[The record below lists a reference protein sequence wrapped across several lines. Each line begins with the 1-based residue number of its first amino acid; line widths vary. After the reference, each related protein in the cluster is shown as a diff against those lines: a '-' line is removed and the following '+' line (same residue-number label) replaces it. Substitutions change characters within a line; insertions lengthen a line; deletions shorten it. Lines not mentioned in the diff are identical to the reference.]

1 MKRTY
6 TEHLKAKDRNCLGR
20 WCLLTGAEQHL
31 KRELLSLIREQ
42 AAKASGKGEEPSW
55 ETLDASTVTAREIL
69 NRCQT
74 GALFGG
80 PRVLV
85 VREVERLAAKEQDSL
100 AKGVGALPADVTVV
114 LVAGEGGDRRRSVR
128 PALSRA
134 VSKEGLVVDFPALK
148 AADAAAWAVKRAKAL
163 GKKLEP
169 AAARKLVDQKVGTG
183 LGEIETELEKLV
195 LFVGERGAIAAAHVD
210 AVTPRTVEEDIFR
223 LLDAVGRRE
232 PGRAAAILRSLLADK
247 REQPG
252 RVLWML
258 ARQIRLIWQTKLL
271 LESGWQPGKE
281 VAEETAA
288 LLPQEPAKNA
298 LAQFGRRTW
307 LARRTAQQA
316 KALSWGQLYEAIR
329 ALHACDL
336 TMKGIRGKVQDQ
348 AVALELLVVQ
358 LCTGLKMPM
367 WESEVAGRAPLG
379 SS

>member
-6 TEHLKAKDRNCLGR
+6 AEHLKAKDKNCLGQ
-20 WCLLTGAEQHL
+20 WCLLTGPEYYL

-55 ETLDASTVTAREIL
+55 ETLDASSVTARDIL

-85 VREVERLAAKEQDSL
+85 VREVERLPAKEQEAL
-100 AKGVGALPADVTVV
+100 AKGVGSLPADVTVV
-114 LVAGEGGDRRRSVR
+114 LAAGEGGHRRRSVSA
-128 PALSRA
+128 ALSRA
-134 VSKEGLVVDFPALK
+134 VDKVGLVIDCPALK

-163 GKKLEP
+163 GKKLAP
-169 AAARKLVDQKVGTG
+169 VAARKLVDQKVGTG
-183 LGEIETELEKLV
+183 LGEIQAELEKLV
-195 LFVGERGAIAAAHVD
+195 LFVGERGTISAADVD
-210 AVTPRTVEEDIFR
+210 EVTPQTTEEDIFR
-223 LLDAVGRRE
+223 LLDAMGRRE
-232 PGRAAAILRSLLADK
+232 PGRAAVILRELLADK

-271 LESGWQPGKE
+271 LERGWQPGQE
-281 VAEETAA
+281 VDEETAA
-288 LLPQEPAKNA
+288 LLPQESAKNA

-316 KALSWGQLYEAIR
+316 KALSWGQLSEAVR

-336 TMKGIRGKVQDQ
+336 TMKGIRGKVQDE

-358 LCTGLKMPM
+358 LSTGLKMPV
-367 WESEVAGRAPLG
+367 WDSAGAPRG
-379 SS
+379 ATEG